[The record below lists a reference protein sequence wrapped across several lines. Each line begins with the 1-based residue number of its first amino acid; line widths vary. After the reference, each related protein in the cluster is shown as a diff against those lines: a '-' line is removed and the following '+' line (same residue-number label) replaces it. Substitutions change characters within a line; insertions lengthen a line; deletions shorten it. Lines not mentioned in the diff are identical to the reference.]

1 MIVNKATLTINN
13 FDNAA
18 MVDNQ
23 RGEVARMLR
32 QMADRVEEYGVV
44 NAFEGRYLMDSNGN
58 KVGIC
63 GCVWEEDDE
72 DEDLDDENEEDDDD
86 EEE

>member
-1 MIVNKATLTINN
+1 MIVNKVTLTIDN

-18 MVDNQ
+18 MVDD
-23 RGEVARMLR
+23 RSGEVARMLR

-44 NAFEGRYLMDSNGN
+44 NAFEGRRLMDSNGN
-58 KVGIC
+58 RVGLC
-63 GCVWEEDDE
+63 ECDWDEGDE
-72 DEDLDDENEEDDDD
+72 DEG